1 MTTTTTEDNNNN
13 NNNNKDD
20 DDDKTTTTTT
30 TPAAAAFSRVPS
42 NFVSYRPVCRDD
54 VDVIADI
61 ESNSYPEDEMAS
73 KDTLQYRCDR
83 APEMFLVATEGNEDE
98 IIGYACGTCVNE
110 NETLTAETMGKSH
123 DPNGTILCIHSV
135 VVKASKRRRGQGAK
149 LLRAYLVYLKALNN
163 DRKRENKSALKS
175 CRLLCKKH
183 LIPFYCDIGGFTL
196 LGESDVTHGKDP
208 WFDCEYA
215 F

>member
-1 MTTTTTEDNNNN
+1 M
-13 NNNNKDD
+13 
-20 DDDKTTTTTT
+20 
-30 TPAAAAFSRVPS
+30 PS

>member
-1 MTTTTTEDNNNN
+1 MTTTTTEDNNNNNN

-110 NETLTAETMGKSH
+110 NETLTAETMGKSRPER
-123 DPNGTILCIHSV
+123 DDLCIHSV
-135 VVKASKRRRGQGAK
+135 VVKDQLTKPRRETP
-149 LLRAYLVYLKALNN
+149 RAYLAYLKALNN
-163 DRKRENKSALKS
+163 DRKRENKSALKPVGCWQKTLDS
-175 CRLLCKKH
+175 VLLRHRRVYALRRKR
-183 LIPFYCDIGGFTL
+183 
-196 LGESDVTHGKDP
+196 VTHGKDP